1 MNNTKTH
8 SLARM
13 GFRLVGRKA
22 VLFLLH
28 YICIEALAER
38 MMTMDNENLKELKPA
53 QRRSQSDKKRKK
65 NLMLA
70 ADSAINRL
78 EELSRPGGEIENM
91 DIKELKNLI
100 SSIKELVGVSLE
112 LSGSGQSGGVV
123 VLPEV
128 SIND

>member
-1 MNNTKTH
+1 ME
-8 SLARM
+8 RE
-13 GFRLVGRKA
+13 FLVGGKH
-22 VLFLLH
+22 LFFLLH
-28 YICIEALAER
+28 YFCIDVMAER
-38 MMTMDNENLKELKPA
+38 MITVEDEMSNPRRSTP
-53 QRRSQSDKKRKK
+53 RRSQSDKKRKK

-78 EELSRPGGEIENM
+78 EVLSRPGGEIENM

-112 LSGSGQSGGVV
+112 LSGGGTTGGVV

-128 SIND
+128 NSDD

>member
-1 MNNTKTH
+1 
-8 SLARM
+8 
-13 GFRLVGRKA
+13 
-22 VLFLLH
+22 
-28 YICIEALAER
+28 
-38 MMTMDNENLKELKPA
+38 MDNENSKELKPT

>member
-13 GFRLVGRKA
+13 GFRLVGRKTFS
-22 VLFLLH
+22 FLLD

-38 MMTMDNENLKELKPA
+38 MMTMDNENSAEKKPA

>member
-1 MNNTKTH
+1 MEDEMSNPRRST
-8 SLARM
+8 
-13 GFRLVGRKA
+13 
-22 VLFLLH
+22 
-28 YICIEALAER
+28 
-38 MMTMDNENLKELKPA
+38 P
-53 QRRSQSDKKRKK
+53 RRSQSDKKRKK

-78 EELSRPGGEIENM
+78 EVLSRPGGEIENM

-112 LSGSGQSGGVV
+112 LSGGGTTGGVV

-128 SIND
+128 NSDD

>member
-1 MNNTKTH
+1 M
-8 SLARM
+8 
-13 GFRLVGRKA
+13 
-22 VLFLLH
+22 
-28 YICIEALAER
+28 
-38 MMTMDNENLKELKPA
+38 ENQKSTDKNPPR
-53 QRRSQSDKKRKK
+53 RRSQSDKKRKK

-78 EELSRPGGEIENM
+78 EVLSRPGGEIESM

-112 LSGSGQSGGVV
+112 LSGEVQSGGVV

-128 SIND
+128 HLND

>member
-1 MNNTKTH
+1 
-8 SLARM
+8 
-13 GFRLVGRKA
+13 
-22 VLFLLH
+22 
-28 YICIEALAER
+28 
-38 MMTMDNENLKELKPA
+38 MDNENSADKKPA

-112 LSGSGQSGGVV
+112 LSGSGQSGGVI

>member
-1 MNNTKTH
+1 M
-8 SLARM
+8 
-13 GFRLVGRKA
+13 
-22 VLFLLH
+22 
-28 YICIEALAER
+28 
-38 MMTMDNENLKELKPA
+38 ENQKSTEKRSAP
-53 QRRSQSDKKRKK
+53 RRSQSAKKRKK
-65 NLMLA
+65 NLILA

-112 LSGSGQSGGVV
+112 LSGEASSGGVV

-128 SIND
+128 NING

>member
-1 MNNTKTH
+1 MEDKNSEIK
-8 SLARM
+8 
-13 GFRLVGRKA
+13 
-22 VLFLLH
+22 
-28 YICIEALAER
+28 
-38 MMTMDNENLKELKPA
+38 KPA
-53 QRRSQSDKKRKK
+53 PRRQQSDKKRKR

-100 SSIKELVGVSLE
+100 SSIKELTSVSLE
-112 LSGSGQSGGVV
+112 LSDDRQSGGIV

-128 SIND
+128 NING

>member
-1 MNNTKTH
+1 
-8 SLARM
+8 
-13 GFRLVGRKA
+13 
-22 VLFLLH
+22 
-28 YICIEALAER
+28 
-38 MMTMDNENLKELKPA
+38 MDNENSTEKKPVI
-53 QRRSQSDKKRKK
+53 RRNQSDKKRKK

-78 EELSRPGGEIENM
+78 EVLSRPGGEIENM

-112 LSGSGQSGGVV
+112 LSGGAQSGGVV

-128 SIND
+128 KLND

>member
-1 MNNTKTH
+1 
-8 SLARM
+8 
-13 GFRLVGRKA
+13 
-22 VLFLLH
+22 
-28 YICIEALAER
+28 
-38 MMTMDNENLKELKPA
+38 MDNENQAEKRSAP
-53 QRRSQSDKKRKK
+53 RRSQSDKKRKK

-78 EELSRPGGEIENM
+78 EELSRPGGEIESM

-112 LSGSGQSGGVV
+112 LSGGKPQGGVV